1 MIVRK
6 FTSVAFS
13 LLLVAYAFAAPK
25 DLAKLKADA
34 EKAKGGQQAKLY
46 AELADRLVDVADQ
59 EFTQGDSNAAQA
71 TVQEILQDA
80 TKAHDV
86 ALANRDNRKEVEIY
100 LRQAQRHLE
109 SVKQTLAS
117 DDRPPLDAVEAK
129 LVQFR
134 QDLQDSMFAPDH
146 KKKETK

>member
-1 MIVRK
+1 MIKRRL
-6 FTSVAFS
+6 TSVAFS
-13 LLLVAYAFAAPK
+13 LLLVAYVFAAPK
-25 DLAKLKADA
+25 DLVKLKADA

-59 EFTQGDSNAAQA
+59 EFTQGDSNTAQA

-86 ALANRDNRKEVEIY
+86 SLATRGNRKEVEIY
-100 LRQAQRHLE
+100 LRQTQRHLE

-129 LVQFR
+129 LAQLR
-134 QDLQDSMFAPDH
+134 QDLLDSMFAPDH

>member
-13 LLLVAYAFAAPK
+13 LLLVAYSFAAQK
-25 DLAKLKADA
+25 DLVKLKADA
-34 EKAKGGQQAKLY
+34 EKARGGHQAKLY

-59 EFTQGDSNAAQA
+59 AFNQGDSNQAQA

-80 TKAHDV
+80 IKAHDG
-86 ALANRDNRKEVEIY
+86 ALATRDNRKEVEIY
-100 LRQAQRHLE
+100 LRLTQRHLE

-129 LVQFR
+129 LAELR
-134 QDLQDSMFAPDH
+134 QDLLDSMFAPNG
-146 KKKETK
+146 KKKDPK

>member
-13 LLLVAYAFAAPK
+13 LLLVAYAFAAQK
-25 DLAKLKADA
+25 DLVKLKADA
-34 EKAKGGQQAKLY
+34 EKARGGHQAKLY

-59 EFTQGDSNAAQA
+59 EFTQGNSDQAQA
-71 TVQEILQDA
+71 TVQEILEDA

-86 ALANRDNRKEVEIY
+86 SLATRGNRKEVEIY
-100 LRQAQRHLE
+100 LRLTQRHLE

-129 LVQFR
+129 LAQLR
-134 QDLQDSMFAPDH
+134 QDLQDSMFGANG
-146 KKKETK
+146 KKKEPK